1 MIYLD
6 TSYIIKC
13 YVNEPGTNEVLD
25 FLEEGP
31 GRAAALHARTEFW
44 SGIHRHFR
52 EGNLNRKQAGEV
64 WRHFARDEGE
74 GLWHWLP
81 VTEEVVR
88 RSCAVF
94 EALGESVF
102 LRSADALH
110 LACAAVNDFAEVYS
124 NDRRLLDAA
133 AFFGL
138 NGVNVIGGG

>member
-25 FLEEGP
+25 FLEKTP

-52 EGNLNRKQAGEV
+52 EGDLSRKQAAEA
-64 WRHFARDEGE
+64 WRRFARDEAE

-81 VTEEVVR
+81 VNEEVVR

-94 EALGESVF
+94 EALGEAIF

-110 LACAAVNDFAEVYS
+110 LACAATNGFTEVYS
-124 NDRRLLDAA
+124 NDRRFLDAA
-133 AFFGL
+133 PFFGL
-138 NGVNVIGGG
+138 SGLNVIAAA